1 MAQNTNEHDYT
12 GKIRQIAEAIRAHQG
27 PIYIAAHVDPDGD
40 AIGSVLGLSRGL
52 KKLGL
57 DARAVATSPRY
68 LSFLTLEDELLGHQS
83 HLPENALVL
92 ALDSGD
98 EARVEGVP
106 MHQPGIVV
114 INIDHHGSNPR
125 YGQIALVEP
134 GKAATAMIV
143 KDLLEAMDLSWD
155 ESVATP
161 VLTGIITDTGSFKF
175 SNTDASV
182 LRDAASLVERGAKLA
197 EINEQIATQPRNF
210 FRLQAEVYATIAY
223 PLEGQ
228 MVTAYVNDAMLQK
241 IGAGWEEVESLV
253 SFIRNAEGTQLAAL
267 LKDFGDR
274 TKVSLRSR
282 GLVSAQN
289 IALALGGGGHVAAA
303 GASLMLPFDQ
313 ALQKLLEASRAE
325 FARVGLQGG
334 ALEQP
339 VLKNT
344 VPEGI

>member
-1 MAQNTNEHDYT
+1 MTQNSPEHDYA
-12 GKIRQIAEAIRAHQG
+12 GKIRQIVTAISAHKG

-52 KKLGL
+52 KKLGF
-57 DARAVATSPRY
+57 DARPVATSPRY
-68 LSFLTLEDELLGHQS
+68 LSFLPLENELLAHQTR
-83 HLPENALVL
+83 LPEDALLL
-92 ALDSGD
+92 ALDCGD
-98 EARVEGVP
+98 AARVEGVP
-106 MHQPGIVV
+106 MDQAGIVI
-114 INIDHHGSNPR
+114 INVDHHGSNPR

-143 KDLLEAMDLSWD
+143 KDVLEAMNLVWD

-175 SNTDASV
+175 SNTDAGV

-223 PLEGQ
+223 PLGGQ
-228 MVTAYVNDAMLQK
+228 MVTAYVNNAMLEK
-241 IGAGWEEVESLV
+241 IGASWEEVESLV
-253 SFIRNAEGTQLAAL
+253 SFIRNAEGVQLAAL
-267 LKDFGDR
+267 LKDYGDR

-303 GASLMLPFDQ
+303 GASLTLPFDQ
-313 ALQKLLEASRAE
+313 ALETLLEASRAE
-325 FARVGLQGG
+325 FERVGLS
-334 ALEQP
+334 ER
-339 VLKNT
+339 VL
-344 VPEGI
+344 